1 MNVLWLLLAAIGAAA
16 IILILNHDSGSFLG
30 LASNDFARFVFYAI
44 WGVLVGAAI
53 LPRRG
58 QWREAARNAV
68 GWIAIVLVLM
78 TGYLYRYELQD
89 VGSRLTGGLIAGS
102 PISAQAVQGREQ
114 VTLLRASDRH
124 FTARGE
130 ANGALVRFVVDT
142 GASVVVLTHADAQ
155 AAGIDTETLVY
166 DLPVSTANGRT
177 TAARVR
183 LDSLA
188 VGPISRVGISAMVAR
203 QGALE
208 QSLLGMN
215 FLSSLT
221 SFEFRGDRLILTD

>member
-1 MNVLWLLLAAIGAAA
+1 MNMLWLLLAAIGAVA

-30 LASNDFARFVFYAI
+30 LGANEFAQFAFYAI
-44 WGVLVGAAI
+44 WGVLVGAAV

-58 QWREAARNAV
+58 QWREAARNAI

-102 PISAQAVQGREQ
+102 PISAQSIEGREQ

-130 ANGALVRFVVDT
+130 ANGSTVRFVVDT
-142 GASVVVLTHADAQ
+142 GASVVVLAHADAQ
-155 AAGIDTETLVY
+155 AAGIDTENLVY

-177 TAARVR
+177 TTARVQ

-188 VGPISRVGISAMVAR
+188 IGPINRNGVSAVVAR
-203 QGALE
+203 EGALE

>member
-1 MNVLWLLLAAIGAAA
+1 
-16 IILILNHDSGSFLG
+16 
-30 LASNDFARFVFYAI
+30 
-44 WGVLVGAAI
+44 VLVGAAV

-58 QWREAARNAV
+58 QWSEAARNAI

-102 PISAQAVQGREQ
+102 PISAQSIEGREQ

-130 ANGALVRFVVDT
+130 ANGSTVRFVVDT
-142 GASVVVLTHADAQ
+142 GASVVVLAHADAQ
-155 AAGIDTETLVY
+155 AAGIDTENLVY

-177 TAARVR
+177 TTARVQ

-188 VGPISRVGISAMVAR
+188 IGPISRNGVSAMVAR
-203 QGALE
+203 EGALE